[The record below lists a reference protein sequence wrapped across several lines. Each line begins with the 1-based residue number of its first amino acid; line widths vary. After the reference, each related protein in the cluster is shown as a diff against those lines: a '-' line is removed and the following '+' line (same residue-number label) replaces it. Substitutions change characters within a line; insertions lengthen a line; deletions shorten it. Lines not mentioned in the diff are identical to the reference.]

1 MQRASLL
8 DTPPASPLPV
18 QEAAA
23 APVMSTAR
31 VGIERL
37 PPRRMSD
44 EPRESMNCKS
54 CRKRKKRG
62 PKTDVLEALL
72 KRVDGLEQRLKDE
85 KKKSHAAAAGDRE
98 MESPGSDVKPKRRRL
113 EAANIPHASA
123 VSSPP
128 PTRDEPAPTA
138 VPPDVL
144 LDTYFSRCH
153 GKAYYVLEESTTRQ
167 RMQLDQIPAYLVL
180 AIYAVSARYTA
191 HPHGYHAAV
200 RLSEDYAVRARAE
213 LDIDDPSVDG
223 LQAVLLLA
231 EAFMA
236 AGKGKKAHMM
246 IASGIGMA
254 MALELHRECELQTQ
268 VTAVEREMRRR
279 LFWTCYLMD
288 RFMACGSR
296 RPALIADQCIRLRL
310 PSWAPGPAV
319 LPVEGDFF
327 LNGSNLQ
334 YHAGAGK
341 KCQGSSGM
349 LIDIVRIL
357 GITNRY
363 LAAGGVKG
371 DSHFPWHALSNLSK
385 IRLDLDIWAS
395 GTQDVF
401 TSIDTLFGQP
411 DSTTLVLS
419 KLIYHL
425 VHCLIYRPF
434 LPIDLAEL
442 AGTGQHQ
449 SWQVEATNL
458 CFLHANAIAELVEL
472 GKQSPSIEW
481 PAIVGYC
488 ICTAGTIHVHGTHYK
503 GGREGEVFS
512 AAPDYLSREM
522 QQLSDL
528 RFAWAAV
535 QHQRDTLQT
544 IYGCHAELVTSLGR
558 HPMRYSPVFHR
569 EDFFDRYA
577 DLGLSC
583 DGAHVSFTDIRPES
597 LSPEQYTGHGLYAH
611 GSNAPASVALSLAS
625 HANPSAPILDPAP
638 AVTSK
643 RPMSTA
649 SRTRRLD
656 LKLAHRNAYLPP
668 ERNPPESTL
677 LSPPD
682 GTRSDTAHL
691 SDQNLHT
698 HQQSSHSML
707 DGPHT
712 HPHQPPFSPP
722 SPASTFSSPYAF
734 SGQPDAGYDSMFGM
748 SFAYGP
754 GHGDSGHP
762 AHGHGHGMS
771 GGGGGGTPGA
781 ESTGTVGTGSDEKD
795 PFLTLMEQLAE
806 DERARGGPGELDL
819 FVDGGQG

>member
-8 DTPPASPLPV
+8 DTPPPSPLPV
-18 QEAAA
+18 PEAAA
-23 APVMSTAR
+23 APVMSTVR

-54 CRKRKKRG
+54 CRKRKIKCNRLRPTCEACQVFQCPCVYDAVPKKRG

-85 KKKSHAAAAGDRE
+85 KKKSHASAGDGE
-98 MESPGSDVKPKRRRL
+98 IESPGRDVKPKRRHL
-113 EAANIPHASA
+113 EAANIPNASA

-128 PTRDEPAPTA
+128 PTREEPAPTA

-144 LDTYFSRCH
+144 LETYFSRCH

-213 LDIDDPSVDG
+213 LDLDEPCVDG

-231 EAFMA
+231 EAFTA

-288 RFMACGSR
+288 RFLACGSR
-296 RPALIADQCIRLRL
+296 RPSLIADQCIRLRL

-334 YHAGAGK
+334 YHPGAGK
-341 KCQGSSGM
+341 RSQGSSGM

-357 GITNRY
+357 GVTNRY

-371 DSHFPWHALSNLSK
+371 DSHFPWHSLSNLSK
-385 IRLDLDIWAS
+385 IRLELDLWAS

-401 TSIDTLFGQP
+401 ISIDTLFGQP

-442 AGTGQHQ
+442 AGTSQHQ

-472 GKQSPSIEW
+472 GKQSSSIEW

-503 GGREGEVFS
+503 GGRAGEVFS

-522 QQLSDL
+522 GQLSEL
-528 RFAWAAV
+528 RLAWAAA
-535 QHQRDTLQT
+535 QHQRETLQT
-544 IYGCHAELVTSLGR
+544 ILGCHAELVTSLAR
-558 HPMRYSPVFHR
+558 NPVRYSPVFHR
-569 EDFFDRYA
+569 ADFFDRYS
-577 DLGLSC
+577 DLGLSL
-583 DGAHVSFTDIRPES
+583 DGAHVSFTDILPES
-597 LSPEQYTGHGLYAH
+597 LAPEQDTGHGFYAH
-611 GSNAPASVALSLAS
+611 GSEAPASVAVSLAPRA
-625 HANPSAPILDPAP
+625 HPSAPILDPAH

-643 RPMSTA
+643 QPAHASPILTRHARRPPPAPA
-649 SRTRRLD
+649 S
-656 LKLAHRNAYLPP
+656 
-668 ERNPPESTL
+668 
-677 LSPPD
+677 
-682 GTRSDTAHL
+682 
-691 SDQNLHT
+691 
-698 HQQSSHSML
+698 
-707 DGPHT
+707 GPL
-712 HPHQPPFSPP
+712 SPP
-722 SPASTFSSPYAF
+722 SPASTFSSPFTF
-734 SGQPDAGYDSMFGM
+734 SGQPDAGYDPMFGM
-748 SFAYGP
+748 SFAYG
-754 GHGDSGHP
+754 
-762 AHGHGHGMS
+762 HGHGHSDSSNHAHGPGHGMRR
-771 GGGGGGTPGA
+771 GGGGGTPGA
-781 ESTGTVGTGSDEKD
+781 ESTATLGTGSDEKD

-806 DERARGGPGELDL
+806 DERSRGGPGELDL
-819 FVDGGQG
+819 FVDGGPG